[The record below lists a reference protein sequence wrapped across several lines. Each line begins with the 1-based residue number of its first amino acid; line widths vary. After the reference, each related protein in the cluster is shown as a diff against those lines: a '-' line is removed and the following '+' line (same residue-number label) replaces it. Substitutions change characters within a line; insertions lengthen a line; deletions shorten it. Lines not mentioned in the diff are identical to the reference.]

1 MHDLPLLNTI
11 AAGFAAAWVLGL
23 ITQRIG
29 LSPIVGYLLAGVV
42 IGPYTPGFKGDV
54 DLAKQ
59 LAEIG
64 VILLMFGVGLHFHL
78 KDLLAVK
85 GIAIPGAIVQ
95 SVAATVVGMV
105 VFHFFGWPLR
115 AGMILGMSM
124 AVAST
129 VVLLRVLMDRDMLN
143 SSHGHAAVGWLI
155 VEDIFTVLALVL
167 VPLLALRPMPGG
179 EAIDASPPPSVLM
192 SIGWAIVKL
201 TALVLIVLIAGSKI
215 VPWILAQ
222 VAKLRSR
229 ELFTLTVL
237 VLSVAI
243 AVGSAVLFDAS
254 VALGAFLAG
263 MVVAQSPVSHQAAAD
278 ALPMRD
284 AFAVL
289 FFVSVGMLFD
299 PSFLITDPLLVV
311 AGLSIVLIAKPL
323 AAMAIVAL
331 LGYPVRT
338 ALTVAIGLAQIG
350 EFSFILGQVATKHQ
364 LLPSAGEQ
372 VLVASAMVSITLN
385 PLVFRMLD
393 PIEAALRRR
402 PRLWRMLNARS
413 ERRAIALNAVSQ
425 PTIAAAEKPLA
436 VIVGHGPVGR
446 VVDALL
452 RDAGFHTVI
461 IEMNLTTVESLTKS
475 GHSAIYGDATN
486 SAVLDQAG
494 VRRAVHF
501 VVTRPHSSSRAPV
514 VRAAR
519 ELNADVHI
527 TVRARYLGEREVLQA
542 AGANQ
547 VIFEEGEAGI
557 ALARTVMEHR
567 GLDRPT
573 IDRMLGALRHI
584 WGMRD

>member
-413 ERRAIALNAVSQ
+413 ERRTIALNAVSQ

-501 VVTRPHSSSRAPV
+501 VVTLPHSSSRAPV

>member
-237 VLSVAI
+237 VLSWR
-243 AVGSAVLFDAS
+243 SQ
-254 VALGAFLAG
+254 LGRRCC
-263 MVVAQSPVSHQAAAD
+263 S
-278 ALPMRD
+278 MR
-284 AFAVL
+284 
-289 FFVSVGMLFD
+289 
-299 PSFLITDPLLVV
+299 
-311 AGLSIVLIAKPL
+311 
-323 AAMAIVAL
+323 
-331 LGYPVRT
+331 R
-338 ALTVAIGLAQIG
+338 
-350 EFSFILGQVATKHQ
+350 
-364 LLPSAGEQ
+364 
-372 VLVASAMVSITLN
+372 
-385 PLVFRMLD
+385 
-393 PIEAALRRR
+393 LR
-402 PRLWRMLNARS
+402 LARS
-413 ERRAIALNAVSQ
+413 LRAWSWRSRR
-425 PTIAAAEKPLA
+425 
-436 VIVGHGPVGR
+436 
-446 VVDALL
+446 
-452 RDAGFHTVI
+452 
-461 IEMNLTTVESLTKS
+461 
-475 GHSAIYGDATN
+475 
-486 SAVLDQAG
+486 
-494 VRRAVHF
+494 
-501 VVTRPHSSSRAPV
+501 
-514 VRAAR
+514 
-519 ELNADVHI
+519 
-527 TVRARYLGEREVLQA
+527 
-542 AGANQ
+542 
-547 VIFEEGEAGI
+547 
-557 ALARTVMEHR
+557 
-567 GLDRPT
+567 
-573 IDRMLGALRHI
+573 
-584 WGMRD
+584 